1 MSELQKFLS
10 PAETAAK
17 LGVTIRAL
25 RLYERRGLVT
35 PLRTQAG
42 WRAFGPDQLER
53 LHKVLVLK
61 RLGLPLARIGELL
74 DGHLASLAAVMAVQE
89 AALLARRAE
98 TDRALLAV
106 RAARARLDAGERL
119 SVDDLTTLTKET
131 TMSQTMNA
139 EEWAEIFDPLTEKHM
154 TPGEIERIK
163 AMKANAAP
171 FDQATVTAA
180 WAALI
185 AEAESLRQIGDP
197 RSPAA
202 FDLVTRWKALQDQF
216 TGGDAEITA
225 SMAAIWRD
233 ALSDPSSAPKMP
245 MSLEVWTFV
254 GEASRCKGETARG

>member
-1 MSELQKFLS
+1 MSELQQFLS

-25 RLYERRGLVT
+25 RLYERRGLVQ

-53 LHKVLVLK
+53 LHKVLAMK

-74 DGHLASLAAVMAVQE
+74 GGRLASLAAVMAVQE
-89 AALLARRAE
+89 EALLARRAE

-119 SVDDLTTLTKET
+119 SVDDLITLTKET
-131 TMSQTMNA
+131 TMNQTMNS
-139 EEWAEIFDPLTEKHM
+139 EEWAVIFDPLTAKHM
-154 TPGEIERIK
+154 TPGEIERLK
-163 AMKANAAP
+163 AMKASAAP
-171 FDQATVTAA
+171 FDQAAVTGA
-180 WAALI
+180 WDALI
-185 AEAESLRQIGDP
+185 AEAESLRRIGNHC
-197 RSPAA
+197 SPAA
-202 FDLVTRWKALQDQF
+202 FDLVTRWKALQEQF

-254 GEASRCKGETARG
+254 SEAARRKREAAAG